1 MPPKG
6 IFPKP
11 RPANLITVP
20 SCGNCNGNTKLDD
33 EYFRLIVSVAS
44 NNSSDGSAILTTRVF
59 PKWREKPALLERLIS
74 SMRLVDAYS
83 EGGIFV
89 GARPAFT
96 YSAKRLLNVIRKT
109 VKGLYYHHICLPIPV
124 PYDVKDFQ
132 LRPRL
137 AKSFIPLVQALRR
150 YDMGTDAF
158 SYRYV
163 VDEKEPGLSYWFL
176 MFYKD
181 VLIWTRTETNE
192 S

>member
-11 RPANLITVP
+11 RPTNLITVP
-20 SCGNCNGNTKLDD
+20 SCGNCNGDTKLDD
-33 EYFRLIVSVAS
+33 EYFRLIVSLAS
-44 NNSSDGSAILTTRVF
+44 NNSSDGSAVLTTRVF
-59 PKWREKPALLERLIS
+59 TKWTDKPALLERLIN
-74 SMRLVDAYS
+74 SMRLVDVHS

-89 GARPAFT
+89 GTRPAFT

-109 VKGLYYHHICLPIPV
+109 VRGLYYHRLRVPIPV

-137 AKSFIPLVQALRR
+137 AKSFIPLVQSLRR
-150 YDMGTDAF
+150 YDIGTDAF

-163 VDEKEPGLSYWFL
+163 VDEKKPGLSYWFL
-176 MFYKD
+176 
-181 VLIWTRTETNE
+181 TGC
-192 S
+192 